1 MIEYHRLLLADES
14 RTAAYREAIAR
25 VVRPGDVVVDLG
37 CGSGVLS
44 FFACEAGA
52 ARVYAID
59 SGHMADVASVMT
71 RHLRLEDRVTVFHE
85 ESTRV
90 HLPERANVLIT
101 ETMGA
106 TGLDEQMLAYVLDAR
121 GRLLT
126 DDARIIPGRL
136 EVFAAPVSYGS
147 MHDETVGWWSDS
159 RYGIDWSPL
168 RAFAASSLA
177 HIRLEKTTLLAD
189 AVRVFDVD
197 LRTFND
203 LVHTSNVVFR
213 ANQPGTVHG
222 FALWFETTL
231 APGVSFDSLVRDGA
245 SCRQTFFPLDIPLD
259 AAEGDEIRLAI
270 ETNNGS
276 IWRWRGG
283 IGSATFDQSNLF
295 AAPPCNLAGRPAT

>member
-14 RTAAYREAIAR
+14 RTAAYREAIGR

-59 SGHMADVASVMT
+59 SGHMADVASAMT
-71 RHLRLEDRVTVFHE
+71 RHLRLEDRVTVLHE

-90 HLPERANVLIT
+90 RLPERANVLVT

-106 TGLDEQMLAYVLDAR
+106 TGLDEQMLGYVLDAR
-121 GRLLT
+121 GRLLA

-136 EVFAAPVSYGS
+136 EVFAAPVSYGA
-147 MHDETVGWWSDS
+147 MHDQLVGWWSEP

-177 HIRLEKTTLLAD
+177 HIRLEKTALLAD

-197 LRTFND
+197 LRTFTD
-203 LVHTSNVVFR
+203 PFHTSDVTFR

-222 FALWFETTL
+222 FALWFVATL
-231 APGVSFDSLVRDGA
+231 APGVSFDSLLRDGA
-245 SCRQTFFPLDIPLD
+245 SWRQTFFPLNVPLD
-259 AAEGDEIRLAI
+259 AAVGDEIRLAI

-276 IWRWRGG
+276 IWRWRGA
-283 IGSATFDQSNLF
+283 IGSATFDQSTLF